1 MLRLGSPE
9 VIILVVVV
17 ILLFG
22 VGRVGKLAAEL
33 GNGIRQF
40 RASLAGNE
48 DKPEDV
54 APKH

>member
-17 ILLFG
+17 VLLFG

-40 RASLAGNE
+40 RASLAGHE